1 MAWQFHLAD
10 LFETVAATVPDRLA
24 IVSDSLSLT
33 YAELDARSC
42 ALASGLA
49 ASGVGRGDTVGLY
62 MGNRAEYLE
71 GFIAACSQARGAI
84 LAGHVANKGRAIGR
98 AARIVEEGLRA
109 GLNLREGGKLA
120 NDLHELYGYICLR
133 LTHANLH
140 NDEAAVAECQR
151 LVQPLLDAWKAIA
164 PQNESTPAH

>member
-1 MAWQFHLAD
+1 MLK
-10 LFETVAATVPDRLA
+10 
-24 IVSDSLSLT
+24 
-33 YAELDARSC
+33 
-42 ALASGLA
+42 SGLLA
-49 ASGVGRGDTVGLY
+49 ADIQVQPQPATKARPMFARPRSDASLGTGLY
-62 MGNRAEYLE
+62 QSVQVDTGVASATPHQLVTMLFE